1 MLLNKPIG
9 KVNDN
14 YVKSLFLKD
23 SCDGSGLNTSENSKD
38 SHPLGLGVFWSDI
51 FGVILFNF
59 HKDFECVSNKHMM
72 SKMNEYL
79 Q

>member
-1 MLLNKPIG
+1 MG

-38 SHPLGLGVFWSDI
+38 SRPLGLGFFWSDI
-51 FGVILFNF
+51 VQLSFTR
-59 HKDFECVSNKHMM
+59 
-72 SKMNEYL
+72 
-79 Q
+79 

>member
-1 MLLNKPIG
+1 MG

-38 SHPLGLGVFWSDI
+38 SHPLGIGFFWSDI
-51 FGVILFNF
+51 VQLSYTHFLDGTEPF
-59 HKDFECVSNKHMM
+59 
-72 SKMNEYL
+72 YL
-79 Q
+79 TSPRQPK